1 MKKNIHLSSNLHHPS
16 QTSPQLQNIQQ
27 QQQQQHDN
35 ADIMD
40 QLSLNSRGVP
50 CTIYVNVDEDAVSNS
65 EDTLTV
71 CADSVTESSLVGMI
85 HPHSHPMP
93 PIKNGS
99 AVLGAG
105 GGAGAGGVGAVSAMR
120 YVENSSERRMGVLEE
135 TAGVVD
141 SAAEKRTK
149 PKRQKKKRNKKRH
162 EIETEVKVD
171 DATSRGG
178 SSYADEIHGDDGQ
191 AGHRKKDDSSNVRV
205 SKTIK
210 AENIVRRTDTTVS
223 ADGGGD
229 HSGPSVPTTT
239 LLSSTATS
247 TIVQRKP
254 HKKSVNKS
262 GSRYTDHNSR
272 VHGRSSDKAE
282 HAKLKKASIRNM
294 KRRELIQE
302 TLAKVAHALKPILLD
317 LLHFCFV
324 KSKSLGKALFW
335 SIILL
340 FPKKERFWFLLPL
353 FCIIVDF
360 SYLTVCLTF
369 QGIGKFVYLM
379 LLMHKLALV
388 EMLESDSAALCYAL
402 TCTYPGIAVTVMT
415 KISYLPYGSS
425 FVGWYIIVRWM
436 CRPISMRETFLNR
449 LKVQE
454 RRRNAM
460 NLMKVVAKGGDNS
473 VKSMREVARIMKEAA
488 EKDDIQET
496 ERVKVANQLLSI
508 CRKLIPVML
517 LLEGTTNGQG
527 VIMSMSRCE
536 RIFLGYAC
544 AVARSG
550 YIFSPLIW
558 LSFTFQLLFVLCCPS
573 TVVCG
578 HILFLLGLTSIRLT
592 HYTSSVEDFK
602 AKLRNRTI

>member
-1 MKKNIHLSSNLHHPS
+1 VELPRLSTFCRLMNHAAIIRDCSNGHECVIAYMANYHTPL
-16 QTSPQLQNIQQ
+16 
-27 QQQQQHDN
+27 
-35 ADIMD
+35 
-40 QLSLNSRGVP
+40 V
-50 CTIYVNVDEDAVSNS
+50 
-65 EDTLTV
+65 TV
-71 CADSVTESSLVGMI
+71 F
-85 HPHSHPMP
+85 
-93 PIKNGS
+93 
-99 AVLGAG
+99 
-105 GGAGAGGVGAVSAMR
+105 
-120 YVENSSERRMGVLEE
+120 
-135 TAGVVD
+135 
-141 SAAEKRTK
+141 AEKGSESNNTTVICLTNLCYHTPTLSNYEQIQKRAK

-162 EIETEVKVD
+162 DIQTDVKVD
-171 DATSRGG
+171 DVTSRGG
-178 SSYADEIHGDDGQ
+178 SSHIDESHVDDGQ
-191 AGHRKKDDSSNVRV
+191 SAERKQDDPSDLRVTKTVKAGNSAHKADKAV
-205 SKTIK
+205 S
-210 AENIVRRTDTTVS
+210 
-223 ADGGGD
+223 GGGN
-229 HSGPSVPTTT
+229 SSPPIPITT

-247 TIVQRKP
+247 TSTVVQRKLT
-254 HKKSVNKS
+254 KKSIKS
-262 GSRYTDHNSR
+262 GQRHTDHSR
-272 VHGRSSDKAE
+272 MHGRGSDKGD
-282 HAKLKKASIRNM
+282 HAKLKKSNNRNM
-294 KRRELIQE
+294 KPREPLQE
-302 TLAKVAHALKPILLD
+302 TLIKVVQTLKPILLEF
-317 LLHFCFV
+317 LHFCFV
-324 KSKSLGKALFW
+324 KSKSIAKALFW
-335 SIILL
+335 SIILM

-402 TCTYPGIAVTVMT
+402 TCTYPGIAVTVMK
-415 KISYLPYGSS
+415 KIPYLPYGSS

-436 CRPISMRETFLNR
+436 CRPISMGETFLNR

-454 RRRNAM
+454 RRKNAM
-460 NLMKVVAKGGDNS
+460 NLMKGVAKGGDNS
-473 VKSMREVARIMKEAA
+473 IKSMREVARMMKEAA

-527 VIMSMSRCE
+527 VIMSMTRCE

-602 AKLRNRTI
+602 AKLRNRTT